1 MPSQSSETTAEFDA
15 RALAW
20 LRIATNRPDAAF
32 REGQLE
38 AIRAVVAGRR
48 QLVVQATGW
57 GKSMVYFLA
66 TRFLRDR
73 GRGPTLL
80 FSPLISLMRNQIDA
94 AKRVGI
100 RCETINSSNVQEWDS
115 VQEKL
120 AQDQVDLLLIS
131 PERLA
136 NATFRLQTFPKHLG
150 TVGLI
155 VIDEAHCLSDW
166 GHDFRPD
173 YRRIQRI
180 VNLAPG
186 IPVLATTATA
196 NRRVIQDIDTLL
208 GKLTISRGPLAR
220 NSLTLQNLRLPSQ
233 EARLAW
239 LAQTLSQHIRGSG
252 IIYTLTIRD
261 ARMVA
266 RWLRKNG
273 ISAYSY
279 ASDSLPPQDDFDPVL
294 KRELE
299 ALPGWRDN
307 DPKETKSARYRQ
319 FLETLLLTNRIR
331 ALVATS
337 ALGMGFDKPDLTFVI
352 HYQRPKSVVDY
363 YQQVGRAGRAIDQA
377 WGVLLNGE
385 EDDKIADYF
394 IRNAFPREQVVQQV
408 IDLLRTDGTGLTLR
422 EIAQKLNLRQGQLE
436 QVLKFLSTEDN
447 APVFKEGS
455 SYYASATASDYQM
468 PRERIA
474 RLNDIRQREK
484 TVMDAYVDTRDCLMG
499 FLCREL
505 ESPLDAGRCGHCSV
519 CAPEL
524 ALSTEVNPELEQDAA
539 AFLRRLYQPIEPRK
553 RWGEPESAAEIFGIP
568 AKFPIPEELQMEE
581 GRALTPYGLGAW
593 GRLVR
598 EGKYPPDGSP
608 ARFSDELVEALA
620 TMLREWDPQPKPSYL
635 VPIPSR
641 RDPHLL
647 LDFAKRLAKAIGL
660 PCIEALSKTA
670 ETAPQK
676 QMQNSEH
683 QQTNIIRAFSVTAPL
698 PQGGCLLLDDRVDS
712 KWTLTIAAALLRRAG
727 ATFVRPIALA
737 DSSNESN

>member
-1 MPSQSSETTAEFDA
+1 MPRQSPLTAAEFDA

-20 LRIATNRPDAAF
+20 LRAATNRPDATF
-32 REGQLE
+32 RDGQLE
-38 AIRAVVAGRR
+38 AIRTAVGGRS

-66 TRFLRDR
+66 TRFLRDQ
-73 GRGPTLL
+73 GRGPTLI
-80 FSPLISLMRNQIDA
+80 FSPLLSLMRNQIAA

-100 RCETINSSNVQEWDS
+100 RCETINSTNVQEWDAI
-115 VQEKL
+115 QK
-120 AQDQVDLLLIS
+120 AIDHDQIDLLLIS

-136 NATFRLQTFPKHLG
+136 NVSFREKTFPKLLDNP
-150 TVGLI
+150 GLI

-173 YRRIQRI
+173 YRRIGRI
-180 VNLAPG
+180 VKPILGVP
-186 IPVLATTATA
+186 ILATTATA
-196 NRRVIQDIDTLL
+196 NQRVIQDINTIL

-220 NSLTLQNLRLPSQ
+220 ISLTLQNLRLPSP

-239 LAQTLSQHIRGSG
+239 LAKTLSQRIRGSG

-261 ARMVA
+261 ARLVA

-279 ASDSLPPQDDFDPVL
+279 ASDSLPPQDDFDPCL

-299 ALPGWRDN
+299 DLPDWDDN
-307 DPKETKSARYRQ
+307 APKETKITLYRQ
-319 FLETLLLTNRIR
+319 FLEDLLLHNRIR

-363 YQQVGRAGRAIDQA
+363 YQQVGRAGRAIGQA
-377 WGVLLNGE
+377 WGVLLSGE
-385 EDDKIADYF
+385 EDDKIADFF
-394 IRNAFPREQVVQQV
+394 IRNAFPREQVVQRV
-408 IDLLRTDGTGLTLR
+408 IDLLRRAGCGLKAK
-422 EIAQKLNLRQGQLE
+422 EIAGKLNLRQGQLD
-436 QVLKFLSTEDN
+436 QILKFLSTEEFS
-447 APVFKEGS
+447 PIFKEGAA
-455 SYYASATASDYQM
+455 YHAAATANNYQM

-474 RLNDIRQREK
+474 RLNEIRQREK
-484 TVMDAYVDTRDCLMG
+484 AVMDAYVDTRECLMG

-505 ESPLDAGRCGHCSV
+505 ESPLDAERCGHCSV
-519 CAPEL
+519 CNPEL
-524 ALSTEVNPELEQDAA
+524 ALSAEVSPKQEQDAA

-553 RWGEPESAAEIFGIP
+553 QWGDAQSAAEVFQIP
-568 AKFPIPEELQMEE
+568 VKLRIPEELQMAE
-581 GRALTPYGLGAW
+581 GRALAPYGLGEW

-598 EGKYPPDGSP
+598 QGKYPPDGSP
-608 ARFSDELVEALA
+608 ARFPDKLVEALA
-620 TMLREWDPQPKPSYL
+620 TMLREWAPEPKPSYL

-647 LDFAKRLAKAIGL
+647 SDFAQRLSKAIGL
-660 PCIEALSKTA
+660 PCIEALSKTS
-670 ETAPQK
+670 ETDPQK
-676 QMQNSEH
+676 QMQNSER
-683 QQTNIIRAFSVTAPL
+683 QQTNIIRAFSVAAPL
-698 PQGGCLLLDDRVDS
+698 PTGGCLLLDDMVDS
-712 KWTLTIAAALLRRAG
+712 KWTLTVAAALLRRAG
-727 ATFVRPIALA
+727 ADFVRPIALA